1 MNPRRAPHGWPFGGA
16 DLDLGGKVV
25 QLRTWGRAHSR
36 GDQVVF
42 LPSERVLFTGD
53 LVENRFYPI
62 FPFVP
67 PYDVDVDGRHWITV
81 VEELARLDPRIVV
94 PGHGEVGNAGLLATT
109 LEYLTLLSSE
119 TKRLAAEGSS
129 TEAIIATLD
138 QQFRTRYPDWDT
150 SEPWRIATGV
160 QTFLAQ

>member
-1 MNPRRAPHGWPFGGA
+1 M
-16 DLDLGGKVV
+16 
-25 QLRTWGRAHSR
+25 
-36 GDQVVF
+36 
-42 LPSERVLFTGD
+42 
-53 LVENRFYPI
+53 
-62 FPFVP
+62 
-67 PYDVDVDGRHWITV
+67 

-119 TKRLAAEGSS
+119 TKRLAAAGSS

-138 QQFRTRYPDWDT
+138 QQLRTRYPDWDT